1 MTVQMKIGFNKFVTH
16 LNKYFQEYIELIP
29 ATILVVFGIVTALPI
44 GLMGSGQ
51 SVYAANIIKLIFGIL
66 ILTPG
71 VWLIYLRVKYGII
84 KYIQELRSRRN
95 KTLFYITVTY
105 IYMTALSAGVHPYPP
120 RWALFLA
127 LGCISF
133 LCYIRLSKSR

>member
-1 MTVQMKIGFNKFVTH
+1 MTVQMKIGFNKFVAH

-29 ATILVVFGIVTALPI
+29 AVILVVFGVVTALPI
-44 GLMGSGQ
+44 GLIGSGQ
-51 SVYAANIIKLIFGIL
+51 SVYAANAIKLVFGIL

-71 VWLIYLRVKYGII
+71 VWLIYLRVKHGIL
-84 KYIQELRSRRN
+84 KYIGELRQRRH
-95 KTLFYITVTY
+95 KTLFYVTVTY
-105 IYMTALSAGVHPYPP
+105 IYMTALSTATTPYPP

-133 LCYIRLSKSR
+133 LCYIRLSKLK